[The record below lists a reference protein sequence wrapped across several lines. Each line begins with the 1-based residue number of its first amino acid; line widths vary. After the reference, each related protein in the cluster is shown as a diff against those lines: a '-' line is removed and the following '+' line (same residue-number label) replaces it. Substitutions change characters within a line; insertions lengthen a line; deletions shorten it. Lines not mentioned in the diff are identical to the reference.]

1 MGSLAEQR
9 KEILMMLTTRP
20 FQAFFLT
27 IICLS
32 ITVDGVTRYQYIK
45 QEDGSYLRIKLS
57 SESSSTSFSSGSSY
71 GEWTTKSSVRKSS
84 SFSSS
89 SSTSIDSSSSSSSGK
104 KTSFSSSSALAS
116 SSSSS
121 GSTSTEWT
129 TKSSKSK
136 PSSSSSTSFVS
147 PPSSSTSETNPSE
160 SKPFVSDQV
169 FLDGAKQVVKNE
181 GSYDKY
187 DLSNRNRIIYIT
199 TPRPRI
205 QLFN

>member
-9 KEILMMLTTRP
+9 KEIRLLLMMFTTR
-20 FQAFFLT
+20 AFFLT
-27 IICLS
+27 IICLI

-57 SESSSTSFSSGSSY
+57 SDSSSTSFSSGSSY
-71 GEWTTKSSVRKSS
+71 GEWTTKPSVRKSS
-84 SFSSS
+84 
-89 SSTSIDSSSSSSSGK
+89 
-104 KTSFSSSSALAS
+104 SFSSSSALAS

-129 TKSSKSK
+129 TKSSISK

-147 PPSSSTSETNPSE
+147 PPSSSSSETKPSE

-169 FLDGAKQVVKNE
+169 FLDGAKQ
-181 GSYDKY
+181 
-187 DLSNRNRIIYIT
+187 
-199 TPRPRI
+199 
-205 QLFN
+205 